1 MAAVATLPSLSQ
13 LLDWPTE
20 HLTDAAEHWEVVA
33 ERNYGL
39 ANQVWRDAS
48 SIDWQ
53 GHAADALRTGTHS
66 DMIAASAAADQLQTA
81 AKVARSGASDV
92 FAARS
97 RLQYALED
105 AHAAGFDVD
114 EAGSVFDRSLGG
126 SAAQRAARQAEA
138 EALAANIRQRAGQL
152 VAVDQEVA
160 GKVTSA
166 VAGIRDTFPQSP
178 TAPTSPTPPPKP
190 KIQAVDKHTVK
201 QDPAPPDPNADSPW
215 ANRPPPKTLD
225 EVRDAL
231 RQLQRGRNAPHRELA
246 TPEEIQKFY
255 EWLTRNSV
263 GNLPPFGFPRRQLE
277 DGTVIEMRPNSSS
290 GGPVIEVKP
299 PGAKQ
304 GPKVH
309 LPLPFVDDPPQL
321 PPIVDHPPSTQIPPD
336 PGHPLPAPLGPTQFF
351 DPADVPPWLKDPS
364 PPGFAISPVQQPPA
378 FDWDRPDAAPP
389 PPAAHP
395 APSSSGGQSWLP
407 EIGHDLKE
415 GGKAVFGWVVVGGV
429 LVWTLLSGV
438 GQSGGAALP

>member
-20 HLTDAAEHWEVVA
+20 HLTDAAETWDAVA

-39 ANQVWRDAS
+39 ANQVWQDAS
-48 SIDWQ
+48 SVDWQ
-53 GHAADALRTGTHS
+53 GSAAEALRSAAHS
-66 DMIAASAAADQLQTA
+66 DIIAAGAAADQLQTA
-81 AKVARSGASDV
+81 AKVARSGASDLY
-92 FAARS
+92 AARS

-114 EAGSVFDRSLGG
+114 EEGSVFDHSTGG
-126 SAAQRAARQAEA
+126 SAAQRAARQAQA

-152 VAVDQEVA
+152 VAADQQVA
-160 GKVTSA
+160 GKVTA
-166 VAGIRDTFPQSP
+166 AIAGIRDTFPQSP
-178 TAPTSPTPPPKP
+178 ATPTSRTPPRKP
-190 KIQAVDKHTVK
+190 DIQAVDHHSFK
-201 QDPAPPDPNADSPW
+201 QEPATPDPNADSPW
-215 ANRPPPKTLD
+215 ENRPPPKTLD
-225 EVRDAL
+225 DVRDAL
-231 RQLQRGRNAPHRELA
+231 RQLQRGRNAPHRELPTA
-246 TPEEIQKFY
+246 EEIEKFY

-263 GNLPPFGFPRRQLE
+263 GNLPPFEFPRRQLD
-277 DGTVIEMRPNSSS
+277 DGTVIEMRPKSSS

-309 LPLPFVDDPPQL
+309 LPLPFVDDSPQL
-321 PPIVDHPPSTQIPPD
+321 PPIFDHPPSTPIPLD
-336 PGHPLPAPLGPTQFF
+336 PGHPVPAPLGPTQFF

-364 PPGFAISPVQQPPA
+364 PPGFTISPAQQPPA
-378 FDWDRPDAAPP
+378 FGWDRPDAAPP
-389 PPAAHP
+389 PAAHP
-395 APSSSGGQSWLP
+395 PPSSSGDQSWLP
-407 EIGHDLKE
+407 EIGHDLSE

>member
-1 MAAVATLPSLSQ
+1 MAAVATLSSLSQ

-20 HLTDAAEHWEVVA
+20 HLTDAAAHWEVVA

-48 SIDWQ
+48 SVDWE
-53 GHAADALRTGTHS
+53 GNAADALRTATHS
-66 DMIAASAAADQLQTA
+66 DMIATGEAADQLQAA
-81 AKVARSGASDV
+81 AKVARSGASDL

-105 AHAAGFDVD
+105 AHAAGFEVD
-114 EAGSVFDRSLGG
+114 EEGSVFDRSTGG

-138 EALAANIRQRAGQL
+138 ETLAANIRQRAGQL
-152 VAVDQEVA
+152 VAVDQHVA
-160 GKVTSA
+160 GEVTAA
-166 VAGIRDTFPQSP
+166 VAGIRDTFPPPQTP
-178 TAPTSPTPPPKP
+178 TPPTPTPPPKP
-190 KIQAVDKHTVK
+190 EIHAVDHHTFK
-201 QDPAPPDPNADSPW
+201 QDPAPTDPNADSPW

-231 RQLQRGRNAPHRELA
+231 RQLPRGRNAPHRELA

-263 GNLPPFGFPRRQLE
+263 GNLPPFAFPRRQLA
-277 DGTVIEMRPNSSS
+277 DGTVVEMRPNSSS

-321 PPIVDHPPSTQIPPD
+321 PPILDHPPSTPMPPD
-336 PGHPLPAPLGPTQFF
+336 PGHALPAPLGPTQFF

-364 PPGFAISPVQQPPA
+364 PPGLTISPVQQPPA
-378 FDWDRPDAAPP
+378 FNYWPDAVTAPP
-389 PPAAHP
+389 ADQF
-395 APSSSGGQSWLP
+395 APSSGGQSWLG
-407 EIGHDLKE
+407 EIGHDLSK
-415 GGKAVFGWVVVGGV
+415 GGQAVFGWVVVGGV
-429 LVWTLLSGV
+429 LMWAIVSGA
-438 GQSGGAALP
+438 GQTGEAASP